1 MYGGTGFPFGVT
13 ASHKLYAYKT
23 IPNERGRKPKMIH
36 VKTGGVAPEELYGQA
51 ILNHGT
57 YIYVIGGTTGFAYS
71 CDVHR

>member
-1 MYGGTGFPFGVT
+1 MV
-13 ASHKLYAYKT
+13 
-23 IPNERGRKPKMIH
+23 H

>member
-1 MYGGTGFPFGVT
+1 MV
-13 ASHKLYAYKT
+13 
-23 IPNERGRKPKMIH
+23 H
-36 VKTGGVAPEELYGQA
+36 VKTNGNAPEELYGQA